1 MIIATIKTTSTFVD
15 RPKVTEISID
25 ENTIA
30 GEKPNGMG
38 KLEKITIG
46 QLYDLYAKGNQY
58 IKDASDPEDHLT
70 PDLFEKW
77 FYKHYI
83 HEKGLMQ
90 RVISIEF
97 KKEA

>member
-15 RPKVTEISID
+15 RPKVTEIHIN
-25 ENTIA
+25 ENIIA

-46 QLYDLYAKGNQY
+46 QLYDLYEKGNQY
-58 IKDASDPEDHLT
+58 IKDSSDPEEHLT

-83 HEKGLMQ
+83 HEKGIMQ

-97 KKEA
+97 RKDT